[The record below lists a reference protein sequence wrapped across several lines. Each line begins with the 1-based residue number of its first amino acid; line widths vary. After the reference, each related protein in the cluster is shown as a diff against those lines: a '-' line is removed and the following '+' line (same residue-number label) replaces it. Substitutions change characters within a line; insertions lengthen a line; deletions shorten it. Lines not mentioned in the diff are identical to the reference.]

1 MRVLAKWANNLADWE
16 EGKACSPSTGDMIA
30 DYEQTIGKLAVDPSD
45 EFYNRSCMG
54 ETLLGLLEFLS
65 ECEHVQPHRPTVRFE
80 VIGIPGRNVWTVLKW
95 DENDKCVGGDHHW
108 LTPAAAHRAQVAY
121 QRLPELHGQP
131 ESEVI
136 KYY

>member
-16 EGKACSPSTGDMIA
+16 EGRACSPSTGDMIA
-30 DYEQTIGKLAVDPSD
+30 DYENIIGKLAVDPSD

-54 ETLLGLLEFLS
+54 ETLLELLEFLT
-65 ECEHVQPHRPTVRFE
+65 ECEHIQPHQPLMRFE
-80 VIGIPGRNVWTVLKW
+80 VIQVGTAQLWTVLKW
-95 DENDKCVGGDHHW
+95 DENNMCVGGDHHW
-108 LTPAAAHRAQVAY
+108 LNREVAFRALAAY

>member
-1 MRVLAKWANNLADWE
+1 MRVLAKWASNLADWE

-45 EFYNRSCMG
+45 AFYERSCEG
-54 ETLLGLLEFLS
+54 ATLLELLKFLA
-65 ECEHVQPHRPTVRFE
+65 ECEHVQPHRPTHRFE
-80 VIGIPGRNVWTVLKW
+80 VIQVNGKQLWTVLKW
-95 DENDKCVGGDHHW
+95 DENEQCVGGDHHW
-108 LTPAAAHRAQVAY
+108 LNRDVAHRARIAY
-121 QRLPELHGQP
+121 ERLPELHGAP